1 MIALPGVYPIVAAV
15 FVYAKCTIMRGL
27 QAVVEDRSFANR
39 RIFLPQIYDP
49 KRDRQKKSST
59 FTLQK
64 LY

>member
-1 MIALPGVYPIVAAV
+1 MHRAARCQPIPSLGTTAHGAGREAVAE
-15 FVYAKCTIMRGL
+15 G
-27 QAVVEDRSFANR
+27 RSFANR

-49 KRDRQKKSST
+49 KGDRQKKSST